1 MESFSAL
8 SLLETTAR
16 SSLSFLS
23 SAMANIALARA
34 YQQSF
39 ETHPY
44 TTLAFTNGALNA
56 FGDVVAQFTQ
66 KFVRFSTMIR
76 PTCSY
81 QSQVDK
87 QEEKRRSTHWHYDI
101 PRTLRFFAF
110 GFGMGALPFRTVW
123 LSVLCLPYILQALLS
138 VDGTS
143 SLKRTSLCVR

>member
-8 SLLETTAR
+8 SLFETTAR

-66 KFVRFSTMIR
+66 KFVRR
-76 PTCSY
+76 ALADCS
-81 QSQVDK
+81 
-87 QEEKRRSTHWHYDI
+87 
-101 PRTLRFFAF
+101 
-110 GFGMGALPFRTVW
+110 
-123 LSVLCLPYILQALLS
+123 
-138 VDGTS
+138 S
-143 SLKRTSLCVR
+143 SF